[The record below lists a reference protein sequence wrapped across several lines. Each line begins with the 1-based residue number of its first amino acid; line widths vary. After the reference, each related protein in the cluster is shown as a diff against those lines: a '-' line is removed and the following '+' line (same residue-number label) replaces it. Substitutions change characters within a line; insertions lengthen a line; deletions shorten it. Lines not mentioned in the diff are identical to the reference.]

1 MKPLVALQDL
11 LSLRLRAGGINRA
24 PSPVLALATPW
35 FSVML
40 ASLLPSMPMITSAPV
55 LPPLGLMLLL
65 AWSQVRPGLLPIWA
79 GLPLGAFDDLYS
91 GQPFGSAILLWSLV
105 MILLFF
111 IEHRIPWRN
120 FLLDWL
126 KKPEFMVHH
135 AWTAHEI
142 AVWDNRST
150 QHYALADYWP
160 HHRVNQ
166 RATFDVPG
174 TAAPAATP
182 NQVALKG
189 RKLRT

>member
-126 KKPEFMVHH
+126 LAAALVCGCLVAML
-135 AWTAHEI
+135 AI
-142 AVWDNRST
+142 AN
-150 QHYALADYWP
+150 AA
-160 HHRVNQ
+160 
-166 RATFDVPG
+166 G
-174 TAAPAATP
+174 GAAPLVVIAPQAAISVLLYP
-182 NQVALKG
+182 LLGRLAGALDRFRLIKIVDLG
-189 RKLRT
+189 